1 MPQTITEY
9 KRDHMGLNKPYR
21 AKEARE
27 LLQDAKYQTGDI
39 VEYQGRTGEVEG
51 VTLSSV
57 TRGARLY
64 RVRMSRLVYDV
75 IAVREEELRFPPS

>member
-1 MPQTITEY
+1 
-9 KRDHMGLNKPYR
+9 MGLNKPYR
-21 AKEARE
+21 AKEARILFE
-27 LLQDAKYQTGDI
+27 DAKYKTGDI

-75 IAVREEELRFPPS
+75 IAVREEEIRLPPS

>member
-1 MPQTITEY
+1 
-9 KRDHMGLNKPYR
+9 MGLNKPYR

-27 LLQDAKYQTGDI
+27 LLQDALYKTGEI
-39 VEYQGRTGEVEG
+39 VEVNGRTGEVEG

-75 IAVREEELRFPPS
+75 IAVREEELRIPPS